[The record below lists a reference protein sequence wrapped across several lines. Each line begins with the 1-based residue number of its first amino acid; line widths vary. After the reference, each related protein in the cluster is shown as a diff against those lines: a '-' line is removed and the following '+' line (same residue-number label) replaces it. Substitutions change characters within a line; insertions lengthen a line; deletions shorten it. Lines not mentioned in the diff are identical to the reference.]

1 MPKNRR
7 SRSEDTTADWESS
20 QLCYENFPHYE
31 GIKKEVKEELT
42 NVTANRDF
50 ARLLTLLIPSTTSI
64 WLLLYSASED
74 FLPLGPFNSDAPET
88 VYAEAEVPEWR
99 SWNFSS
105 EILLGT
111 GKHDEFASIVK
122 ELWSSSTFAESL
134 VTIIGSCPESQSPPS
149 PRGLLTPGGTEDT
162 AEPRGGSAG
171 VIGELPDKRQV
182 TGDAEGG
189 TAVRDEP
196 QGTHTVSYADVAAGR
211 QAATLPPDVPATE
224 ETASAPR
231 RGLVLADFMTPT
243 FKKRGRPRKRSTRQK
258 ANTVATPAPPADE
271 QPSTGA
277 CTQSPGEAAGDGTTS
292 QEAGGGDIPAEPEVT
307 SQSRLPSPPPTQHDT
322 YNVFRSPTDFQYS
335 RDETGSSRRRSSS
348 ASAFAG
354 KVRQLEEAGRWFAE
368 RLAVGELQPDPAAIF
383 YDLLE
388 QQQQQDNEESNQP
401 RSKILRY
408 Q

>member
-1 MPKNRR
+1 MPNNRR
-7 SRSEDTTADWESS
+7 SGSEDTTADWESS

-31 GIKKEVKEELT
+31 GIKKEVKEALT
-42 NVTANRDF
+42 NVTATRDF
-50 ARLLTLLIPSTTSI
+50 ARLLTLLIPSTTGI

-74 FLPLGPFNSDAPET
+74 FLTLGPCNSDAPET
-88 VYAEAEVPEWR
+88 VCAEAEVPEWP

-105 EILLGT
+105 EILLGS

-122 ELWSSSTFAESL
+122 ELWSSSSFAESL
-134 VTIIGSCPESQSPPS
+134 VTIIGSRPQSPSPPS

-182 TGDAEGG
+182 TGDAKGG
-189 TAVRDEP
+189 TTVGDEP
-196 QGTHTVSYADVAAGR
+196 QGIQTVSYADVAAGR
-211 QAATLPPDVPATE
+211 QPAALPPDVPATE
-224 ETASAPR
+224 ETAASPR

-243 FKKRGRPRKRSTRQK
+243 YKKRGRARKRSSRQK
-258 ANTVATPAPPADE
+258 ASTVATPAPPVDD
-271 QPSTGA
+271 QPSTRS
-277 CTQSPGEAAGDGTTS
+277 CTQSPGQAADDGTTP
-292 QEAGGGDIPAEPEVT
+292 QEASGGDIPAEPEVT

-335 RDETGSSRRRSSS
+335 RDESGSSRRRSSS
-348 ASAFAG
+348 ATAFAG
-354 KVRQLEEAGRWFAE
+354 KVRQLEEAGRSFAE

-388 QQQQQDNEESNQP
+388 QQQQDNE
-401 RSKILRY
+401 
-408 Q
+408 